1 MELGSWSGVRV
12 GPELSGVERPS
23 GAGVLVRPPPS
34 SLRAG
39 GVLCSGVTGVR
50 EGPSVAA
57 SGPTRVPNGSNAGDG
72 VRGEGEES
80 PPGCCEG
87 DGVWLGAVLVGVGVG
102 VGELVE
108 DGPESREVDP
118 SPDDVLDVL
127 DGLEVDEDGEELDD
141 GVELDDEGE
150 LVELDGEFDVEDG
163 EVLLFDEPASLLPEP
178 GSSAPPLRPAAFSR
192 PLRACRPAREP
203 TPSRNDSVNV
213 CPEFFTA
220 SLNSSA
226 PAFPVRPRS

>member
-23 GAGVLVRPPPS
+23 GAGVLVRPAPS

-72 VRGEGEES
+72 VRGEGDES

-87 DGVWLGAVLVGVGVG
+87 DGVWLGAVVSRVLVGVLSGAVLVGREEVLLGEVVPLSPGVLFDDG
-102 VGELVE
+102 VEL
-108 DGPESREVDP
+108 
-118 SPDDVLDVL
+118 
-127 DGLEVDEDGEELDD
+127 DEDGEELD
-141 GVELDDEGE
+141 GFDEDGE
-150 LVELDGEFDVEDG
+150 LFGVDVELDGEFDVEDG
-163 EVLLFDEPASLLPEP
+163 DVLLFDEPASLLPDP
-178 GSSAPPLRPAAFSR
+178 GSSPPPLRPAAFSR

-203 TPSRNDSVNV
+203 NPSR
-213 CPEFFTA
+213 
-220 SLNSSA
+220 
-226 PAFPVRPRS
+226 